1 MGAAQLRCGQSV
13 TATTVGD
20 EAGDRRLRGRLRQRV
35 YGLHLSCSRHIVRSS
50 FLRIDV
56 CRFQSMYQ
64 PFLSLD
70 CVYLSLSI
78 YIYIS
83 YTEVENALTPTTE
96 AGGARPDL
104 RGFRLEKRSGAS
116 SMLVCARAA
125 VSDPAT
131 SKMSHVRSTSYCIH
145 SFLCEK
151 TRKSR

>member
-13 TATTVGD
+13 AATTVGD

-70 CVYLSLSI
+70 CVYLSL

-96 AGGARPDL
+96 AGGARLDL
-104 RGFRLEKRSGAS
+104 RGFCLEKRSGAS
-116 SMLVCARAA
+116 SMLVFARAA
-125 VSDPAT
+125 ISDPAT